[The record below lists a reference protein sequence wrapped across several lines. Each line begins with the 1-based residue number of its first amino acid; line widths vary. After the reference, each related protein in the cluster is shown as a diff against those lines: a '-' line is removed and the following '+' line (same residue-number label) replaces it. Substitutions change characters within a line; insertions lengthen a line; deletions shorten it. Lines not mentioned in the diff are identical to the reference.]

1 MPTRLLVVDEA
12 CEHTSAT
19 TDKPT
24 AIRNAAAIAKA
35 HKHGKEIW
43 DKTVRLKNQKGI
55 VAKLGE
61 QFGTINESV
70 EEFDA
75 KKMTKYEWNKC
86 TPIQFM
92 GLNTASNDGKEGGE
106 SERHLTP
113 PLLASRLNSVKAN
126 GVERS
131 KALSRV
137 LSQHWDHRDTPR
149 NFWSQFF
156 GRTEPLHMSGTTWL
170 KSLRSPQ

>member
-1 MPTRLLVVDEA
+1 MFVHVTNAFHARSIVVPSHLRYA
-12 CEHTSAT
+12 
-19 TDKPT
+19 
-24 AIRNAAAIAKA
+24 
-35 HKHGKEIW
+35 
-43 DKTVRLKNQKGI
+43 VRKQSSLWK
-55 VAKLGE
+55 
-61 QFGTINESV
+61 
-70 EEFDA
+70 
-75 KKMTKYEWNKC
+75 
-86 TPIQFM
+86 
-92 GLNTASNDGKEGGE
+92 NTASNDGKEGGE